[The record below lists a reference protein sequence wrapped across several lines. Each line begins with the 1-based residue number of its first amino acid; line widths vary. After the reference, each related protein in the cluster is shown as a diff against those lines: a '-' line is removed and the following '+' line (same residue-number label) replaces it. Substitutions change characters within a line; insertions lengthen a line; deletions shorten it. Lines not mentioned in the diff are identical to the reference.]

1 MRAVFSLN
9 SLALNYLFPSGNR
22 PPEHLAYV
30 EWFTPFQSQPERNI
44 QLYKVSRA
52 LQPGGQTR
60 VASIIPVGNITQSV
74 HLFPLVGNTIQ
85 REWTSATVLEE
96 CHSFLVNIFTDHR
109 TYLLF
114 SQC

>member
-9 SLALNYLFPSGNR
+9 SLALNHLFPSGNQ
-22 PPEHLAYV
+22 PPKHLAYV
-30 EWFTPFQSQPERNI
+30 EWFTPFQSQPERNS

-52 LQPGGQTR
+52 LRPDGQTR
-60 VASIIPVGNITQSV
+60 VASIIPVGNITQSI
-74 HLFPLVGNTIQ
+74 HLFPLVGNAIQ

-96 CHSFLVNIFTDHR
+96 CHSFFVNIFTDPR